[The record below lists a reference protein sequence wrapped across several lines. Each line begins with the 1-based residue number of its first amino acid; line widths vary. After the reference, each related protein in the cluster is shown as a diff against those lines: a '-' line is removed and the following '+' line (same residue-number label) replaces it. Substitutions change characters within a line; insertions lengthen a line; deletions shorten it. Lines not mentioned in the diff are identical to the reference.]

1 MQMSRFSAMID
12 MAKDMSEV
20 KKETAQMTAPMP
32 ADAKPSVAVY
42 PYGLCIS
49 LEDEQ
54 LEKLGLDGE
63 LPSVGDMLHIAGMAK
78 VTSASENEREMS
90 DGTKQKCRRIELQ
103 FTHLATENEDEE
115 GEQEARRSRFYGDDK
130 AA

>member
-1 MQMSRFSAMID
+1 MARFSAMID
-12 MAKDMSEV
+12 MAKDIDEV
-20 KKETAQMTAPMP
+20 KKETAQTAEPMP
-32 ADAKPSVAVY
+32 ADAKPSVPVY

-90 DGTKQKCRRIELQ
+90 DGSKQKCRRIELQ
-103 FTHLATENEDEE
+103 FTHLATENEDDE
-115 GEQEARRSRFYGDDK
+115 GEQEARRSRFYGSGETK